1 MTNSKQVLMANW
13 LPRHNMAAH
22 KGVLGKLGILC
33 GSRQYR
39 GAAILC
45 AEAALR
51 CGTGMVQMASVEP
64 VCNAVTIRL
73 PVCTLLPMPENEAGG
88 IDKEGAKMILQEN
101 PKAIVAGCGLG
112 NTQDTAHLVETLLE
126 NDTIPLVLDADAL
139 NALAGNISECKEDQ
153 KEKTAKSLK
162 EKLSK
167 RKATTIITP
176 HIGEMARLCKHTVT
190 EVTKNQQNIAEKY
203 AKDHECIVVLKSYRT
218 VVAFPEKQTFIYD
231 EGGNPGLA
239 KAGSGDVLAGLI
251 GSLLAQGVSADKAAM
266 LGVWLHAQAGQKLLK
281 KIGTAGMLPQDIPA
295 EVAKV
300 IKKLKRKQDELANPM

>member
-1 MTNSKQVLMANW
+1 MNNEQLSMAGW
-13 LPRHNMAAH
+13 LPHHNKAAH

-51 CGTGMVQMASVEP
+51 CGAGMVQMASVEP

-73 PVCTLLPMPENEAGG
+73 PVCTLLPISENEVGG
-88 IDKEGAKMILQEN
+88 IEKKGAKMLLEQN

-112 NTQDTAHLVETLLE
+112 NTQDTAYMVEALLE

-139 NALAGNISECKEDQ
+139 NVLAGNISECQEDVKENIA
-153 KEKTAKSLK
+153 KTLS

-167 RKATTIITP
+167 RKAATIITP
-176 HIGEMARLCKHTVT
+176 HIGEMARLCRCTVAEVT
-190 EVTKNQQNIAEKY
+190 ENQQEIAEKY
-203 AKDHECIVVLKSYRT
+203 AKTHECIVVLKSYRT
-218 VVAFPEKQTFIYD
+218 VIAFPQKQTFIHD

-239 KAGSGDVLAGLI
+239 KAGSGDVLAGTI
-251 GSLLAQGVSADKAAM
+251 GSLLSQGVSADKAAM
-266 LGVWLHAQAGQKLLK
+266 LGVWLHAKAGQKLLEK
-281 KIGTAGMLPQDIPA
+281 MGVAGMLPQDIPTQL
-295 EVAKV
+295 AKV
-300 IKKLKRKQDELANPM
+300 IKKLQENKTI